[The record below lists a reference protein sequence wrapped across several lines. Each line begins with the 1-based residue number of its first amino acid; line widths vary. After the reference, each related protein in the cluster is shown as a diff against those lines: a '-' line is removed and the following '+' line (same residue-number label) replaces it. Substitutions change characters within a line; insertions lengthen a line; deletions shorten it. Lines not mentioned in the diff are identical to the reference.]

1 MSDWDE
7 SKTKVLARLKRGQGQ
22 LRAVIEMAEREEDCE
37 RVAQQLSAV
46 RKALDRAFYDMV
58 ACAMRRELSQQ
69 GIASP
74 RDRIKLDHLTEL
86 LTRYG

>member
-1 MSDWDE
+1 MSDWDAN
-7 SKTKVLARLKRGQGQ
+7 KAKVLSRLKRGEGQ
-22 LRAVIEMAEREEDCE
+22 LRAVIGMVENEDDCE

-58 ACAMRRELSQQ
+58 ACAMRRELAQQ
-69 GIASP
+69 GVSS
-74 RDRIKLDHLTEL
+74 RRGLVQLDHLTEL